1 MVYPNPQIYHH
12 LQTIFVHVPKTG
24 GTSIE
29 RTLRK
34 SPEQVV
40 GGHTTAEGYRR
51 KFPDEFARFF
61 TFSVVRHPAT
71 RFLSAWRYLRAMPV
85 NPALNNALIHESA
98 SFANWM
104 ERLLEDPGLVDR
116 IVHLHPQ
123 HRFVCDQSGDIL
135 VDRVYRY
142 EEIDAAW
149 SEICI
154 LLSLPPKPL
163 VHLNVSHTPI
173 PGEEITKKQAEWIA
187 EIYAED
193 YRLGNYIGSR
203 FTQFR

>member
-1 MVYPNPQIYHH
+1 MVYPNPQIYPH
-12 LQTIFVHVPKTG
+12 LKTIFVHVPKTG

-40 GGHTTAEGYRR
+40 GGHTTA
-51 KFPDEFARFF
+51 
-61 TFSVVRHPAT
+61 
-71 RFLSAWRYLRAMPV
+71 
-85 NPALNNALIHESA
+85 LNNALIHESG

-104 ERLLEDPGLVDR
+104 ERLFEDPGLVDG

-123 HRFVCDQSGDIL
+123 HRFVCDQNGDIL
-135 VDRVYRY
+135 VDQVYRY

-154 LLSLPPKPL
+154 LLGFPPKPL
-163 VHLNVSHTPI
+163 VHLNAPHATG
-173 PGEEITKKQAEWIA
+173 PGEGITKEQAEWIA
-187 EIYAED
+187 ETYAED

-203 FTQFR
+203 VTQSR